1 MSMIRPE
8 YLLVFSLVLLVSCQ
22 EREAEQSYDSG
33 PDKIFPDYAIQA
45 DEGSGRVTCRFRFRA
60 GGPNGKILA
69 LDSPARIE
77 LDGQVLQPDSAGLNG
92 VYYEVDT
99 TVTAFAG
106 KHSVVFTGP
115 DKKQYREDFEF
126 HPLGLARELPDTID
140 RKPFRLQLT
149 GMPVRESPVRLVM
162 TDTAFESDWVNELTG
177 VVKGEVDITVPM
189 LRSLKPGPITLEIY
203 REEDHA
209 LMKAPKR
216 GGRMSL
222 LYSLKREFV
231 LRNQQI
237 K

>member
-1 MSMIRPE
+1 
-8 YLLVFSLVLLVSCQ
+8 
-22 EREAEQSYDSG
+22 
-33 PDKIFPDYAIQA
+33 
-45 DEGSGRVTCRFRFRA
+45 
-60 GGPNGKILA
+60 
-69 LDSPARIE
+69 
-77 LDGQVLQPDSAGLNG
+77 
-92 VYYEVDT
+92 VYYEVDS
-99 TVTAFAG
+99 TVSGFAG
-106 KHSVVFTGP
+106 KNSVVFTGP
-115 DKKQYREDFEF
+115 YKKQYREDFEF